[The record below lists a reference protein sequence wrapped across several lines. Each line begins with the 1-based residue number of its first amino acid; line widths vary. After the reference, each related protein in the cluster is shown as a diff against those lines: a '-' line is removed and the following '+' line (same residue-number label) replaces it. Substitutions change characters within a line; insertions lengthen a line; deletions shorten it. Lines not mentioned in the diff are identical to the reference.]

1 MKKLFLLMLTL
12 VTLGFAASPVSA
24 QNTLTVADGTTTN
37 SYVPIYGYWAD
48 VDQHNQVIYPESML
62 GDMLTGSISSMT
74 FYLDGN
80 PSWGNSYVASL
91 GITQSDYFSSSTHD
105 ASSLTQVCSGTIS
118 VSNNQLTF
126 TFDAPYNY
134 AGGNLLFD
142 LTLTGSS
149 YVAGNFYGVSSTG
162 ASIYQYSYGTN
173 TQNFMPKTTFT
184 YTGGALC
191 KTPSNLV
198 VSNITTT
205 TADLT
210 WHGDVNA
217 SSYNIQ
223 YMLSSETDWT
233 NAQTATVVGDTAT
246 TLTGLQPSSTY
257 KVRVQVECSDNTQ
270 TTWSSVA
277 TFQTNCDAIT
287 ITDSWIEDFEG
298 YVGNNEQPLQCWA
311 TPVTFPGGGPFVYC
325 GYAQSCHSG
334 ANSVEMKGYN
344 NAVNMIAMPEFT
356 NPLNTLRLTFWATS
370 TNVSQGILEVG
381 VMTDASDTS
390 TFELVGVCGTPGARG
405 GADGVA
411 GNGNLMG
418 PFDFNNVSA
427 TSGRIALR
435 FTANG
440 GSSYSQLSWNLDDF
454 TVSFIPACAEPT
466 GLANVNV
473 AATSAD
479 ITWNEVSGSSYELVY
494 WENGGSDTT
503 VVSNASLTD
512 GVYTLDNLNP
522 SSSYTWYVR
531 TDCGDGTYAV
541 SFSQVS
547 FSTPGVPVTLP
558 YERTFEED
566 ADEYPVTE
574 FTFQGTGDNQWVI
587 GTATYMPDPND
598 ATATGHSLYIS
609 NDNGVTNN
617 YSTSNTSYAYA
628 ILNASFNDPM
638 EYHLTFDYK
647 TMGEGSSY
655 TVYDYL
661 SVYLVDA
668 DVAVPTEANPSGTA
682 LLSQQYSVGEWT
694 HADYILENVAGTSK
708 QIVFFWKNDYSS
720 GTNPPA
726 AIDNISIAGFACAS
740 PSNPTANAI
749 TSSSAM
755 LHWQENGSANAW
767 TVYYRPVGSDTW
779 LEETAT
785 EDSLELTNLSGNTK
799 YEFYVTA
806 DCSGEESG
814 GSSIATF
821 RTECGNDGISVLP
834 FSEDFQGEPVNG
846 YVVCWTRSS
855 SDSTGQHIVYQNV
868 NEDWAWG
875 SHALDFG
882 YTPNCYT
889 QAVLPMFDSSIPL
902 NTLQVEFDAR
912 KTGASGAFLIGVMTD
927 PEDDDTF
934 EAIDTILPSCL
945 GSYYSCGWEHFT
957 VYLSNYLGN
966 GQYIAFR
973 ADNCGNSGCLIDNLV
988 VDQIPSCVPVSNVT
1002 VSAVTDQSASVS
1014 FTSNDAAQTAWTIY
1028 YRPVGSTDDYAT
1040 ENATDATGTTISG
1053 LTPNT
1058 AYTVYVTADCSGEE
1072 SAQSDAVT
1080 FTTTTVP
1087 AQLPYTEDFE
1097 DENDMMWVFVN
1108 GSQVNKWYVGTPS
1121 DSASDVNTTV
1131 DGTRGLYISNDNGA
1145 SNAYTASSSCVYAY
1159 RDVFVPAGTTEL
1171 NLSFDWKANGPAHAT
1186 NFLRVYWIDPEIV
1199 TLTAGN
1205 NPPTV
1210 NGVNYDAVAQPGN
1223 YGPGGTEHWLAEA
1236 STWQHAEMNINSAQF
1251 QGMGATDKIY
1261 RLVFHWR
1268 NVYSGPAN
1276 PPAAV
1281 DNVVLETVQCN
1292 APSSI
1297 AVTNVTESSA
1307 TISWNGDASAYLVR
1321 VIQGSDTITETVTST
1336 TLDLTSLQSST
1347 ATAVLLQSICGS
1359 DSSVVVS
1366 ANFTTSC
1373 GAITV
1378 TETTPWFE
1386 NFEGYSGGGERP
1398 FVCWETPVTDD
1409 TYHGPFVYVGHAQ
1422 SCHSGSNSAEMKGAN
1437 NMLVL
1442 PAFTNDVQDLRL
1454 SFWAT
1459 ATSVYSGTLEVG
1471 VMTDPTNPN
1480 TFELVGTCGEPGPRG
1495 NQAGVAGNGN
1505 YMGPFDFTGITA
1517 TGDSLRIA
1525 LRYSNTSASA
1535 SWNLDDFTVQLLPNC
1550 PSPVKTS
1557 VQASNVDAHSAT
1569 ITFTDNDTDHNSWT
1583 VFYREHNADPSDPWM
1598 DVTTST
1604 TSTDL
1609 TNLDPETEY
1618 DVYVVT
1624 NCTTTDLVPD
1634 ATNTIQFTTLVAC
1647 PAPSSITVAAST
1659 DEAIVSWFGNA
1670 DSYTVT
1676 CGTVTTTVTTTT
1688 ATITGLTPATNY
1700 MVSIVADCG
1709 AEGSSSAGT
1718 ATFMTACDVIS
1729 TFPYNEGFE
1738 SGQLGC
1744 WSQETITGSNPWS
1757 IYGYGANTGTYCVKM
1772 NYTMNTSS
1780 HLYSPIF
1787 DLTNMTTPM
1796 MSFYYQSQSFY
1807 GSLDTFALYYRTSNS
1822 DPWVRIAGFAQEA
1835 ANYVMD
1841 SVALPSPSATY
1852 QIAFFGYGEDGY
1864 GIYLDDIKVYDG
1876 SGSGPVI
1883 IDPTVSTQSASN
1895 IGQTTATLNATIT
1908 NPDNVTITEMGFE
1921 WMELMGTDYTHVTT
1935 TTVTGNSF
1943 SYDLSNLTPNTDY
1956 IFKAFITYNGT
1967 TVYGNDLIFNT
1978 LAQGQPT
1985 EPTATTLPA
1994 EAVTQTTATL
2004 KGTISNPDNVTITAQ
2019 GFEWKAA
2026 SASNYTVVNATGAT
2040 MASPIT
2046 GLTANTDYTYRA
2058 FVTTANGTHYGD
2070 DVTFTT
2076 LQEVVEPCDVP
2087 TNLHASEFDA
2097 HSITI
2102 GWNTNGNATGWNIHY
2117 RVENGTWSNAY
2128 STTNSY
2134 VITGLVAETTYEIE
2148 VQADCGNGNLSDWC
2162 APIHISTA
2170 YDGIES
2176 WLENSVSLYPNPAK
2190 EYVDIRVDG
2199 DLNVK
2204 TMEVYDVYGKLLN
2217 TVIVTENP
2225 TRINVSGLANGMY
2238 FVRVTTEE
2246 GMVTKTFVKK

>member
-37 SYVPIYGYWAD
+37 DYVPVYGYWAD
-48 VDQHNQVIYPESML
+48 VDQHNQIIYPESML
-62 GDMLTGSISSMT
+62 GDMLSGSISSMT
-74 FYLDGN
+74 FYLNGN
-80 PSWGNSYVASL
+80 PTWANGYVASL
-91 GITQSDYFSSSTHD
+91 GITQNDHFSSSTHD
-105 ASSLTQVCSGTIS
+105 GSTLTQVCTGTIS

-184 YTGGALC
+184 YSGGALC

-344 NAVNMIAMPEFT
+344 NAVNMVAMPEFT

-834 FSEDFQGEPVNG
+834 FSENFEGEPVNG

-1321 VIQGSDTITETVTST
+1321 VIQGSDTITETVTAT

-1535 SWNLDDFTVQLLPNC
+1535 SWNLDDFTVQLIPNC

-1557 VQASNVDAHSAT
+1557 VQASNIDAHSAT
-1569 ITFTDNDTDHNSWT
+1569 ITFTDNDSDHNSWT
-1583 VFYREHNADPSDPWM
+1583 VFYREHNAAPSDPWM
-1598 DVTTST
+1598 DVTTTT

-1624 NCTTTDLVPD
+1624 NCATTDLVPD

-1647 PAPSSITVAAST
+1647 PAPTNVTVSDIDLTSAT
-1659 DEAIVSWFGNA
+1659 VSWNGNA

-1676 CGTVTTTVTTTT
+1676 CGDFTATVTGNTTSV
-1688 ATITGLTPATNY
+1688 TGLTSATNY
-1700 MVSIVADCG
+1700 TVSVVADCG
-1709 AEGSSSAGT
+1709 AEGTSSAAT
-1718 ATFMTACDVIS
+1718 ASFATAICALADQCTYTFVLTDDYGDGWNGGSLSVQQNGVEVFTLTAPSHGGGNTMSVDTVTVNLCDNMSTSLVWTAGSWDSEASFTLIAPNDSVLFTQDGMDTYS
-1729 TFPYNEGFE
+1729 TFTF
-1738 SGQLGC
+1738 
-1744 WSQETITGSNPWS
+1744 T
-1757 IYGYGANTGTYCVKM
+1757 
-1772 NYTMNTSS
+1772 
-1780 HLYSPIF
+1780 
-1787 DLTNMTTPM
+1787 TNC
-1796 MSFYYQSQSFY
+1796 
-1807 GSLDTFALYYRTSNS
+1807 N
-1822 DPWVRIAGFAQEA
+1822 
-1835 ANYVMD
+1835 
-1841 SVALPSPSATY
+1841 
-1852 QIAFFGYGEDGY
+1852 
-1864 GIYLDDIKVYDG
+1864 
-1876 SGSGPVI
+1876 GSGPVI
-1883 IDPTVSTQSASN
+1883 IDPTVSTQAASN
-1895 IGQTTATLNATIT
+1895 IGQTTATLNANFT
-1908 NPDNVTITEMGFE
+1908 NPDNVTITAMGFE
-1921 WMELMGTDYTHVTT
+1921 WMPLMGENYTQVTAT
-1935 TTVTGNSF
+1935 ATGDNF

-1967 TVYGNDLIFNT
+1967 TVYGNELIFTT
-1978 LAQGQPT
+1978 LAQGQAT
-1985 EPTATTLPA
+1985 EPSATTLPVS
-1994 EAVTQTTATL
+1994 AVTQTTATL
-2004 KGTISNPDNVTITAQ
+2004 NGTISNPDNVTITAQ
-2019 GFEWKAA
+2019 GFEWKQA
-2026 SASNYTVVNATGAT
+2026 SATSYTTVNATGTT

-2058 FVTTANGTHYGD
+2058 FVTTANGTHYGA

-2076 LQEVVEPCDVP
+2076 LEEQVEPCETP
-2087 TNLHASEFDA
+2087 TNLHASDVDA

-2102 GWNTNGNATGWNIHY
+2102 GWNTNGNATSWNIHY
-2117 RVENGTWSNAY
+2117 RVENGDWNNASSN
-2128 STTNSY
+2128 TNTY
-2134 VITGLVAETTYEIE
+2134 VINGLTAETVYEIE
-2148 VQADCGNGNLSDWC
+2148 VQADCGGGNLSDWS
-2162 APIHISTA
+2162 APIHISTTIEV
-2170 YDGIES
+2170 GINS

-2190 EYVDIRVDG
+2190 EIV
-2199 DLNVK
+2199 NVQC
-2204 TMEVYDVYGKLLN
+2204 TMNNVQMAGELHVFDVYGKLLQIVPVTSEIT
-2217 TVIVTENP
+2217 TV
-2225 TRINVSGLANGMY
+2225 NVSNLANGMY
-2238 FVRVTTEE
+2238 FVRVVTDE

>member
-1 MKKLFLLMLTL
+1 MLTL
-12 VTLGFAASPVSA
+12 VTLGFAAAPVSA
-24 QNTLTVADGTTTN
+24 QNTLTVANGTETN
-37 SYVPIYGYWAD
+37 SYVPFYGYYMD
-48 VDQHNQVIYPESML
+48 EVEHTQLIYPASML
-62 GDMLTGSISSMT
+62 SDMQGYSITQME
-74 FYLDGN
+74 FYLSGN
-80 PSWGNSYVASL
+80 PSFTSSITISL
-91 GITQSDYFSSSTHD
+91 GISTDATFSGTSFDNTT
-105 ASSLTQVCSGTIS
+105 SLTPVYTGAI
-118 VSNNQLTF
+118 VIANNVMTVE
-126 TFDAPYNY
+126 FDSPFSYT
-134 AGGNLLFD
+134 GGNLLFD
-142 LTLTGSS
+142 LTNTS
-149 YVAGNFYGVSSTG
+149 GNYTSATFYGITASG
-162 ASIYQYSYGTN
+162 ASLNEYNSWSGISQE
-173 TQNFMPKTTFT
+173 NFIPKTTFS
-184 YTGGALC
+184 YG
-191 KTPSNLV
+191 TPSLCSKPTNV
-198 VSNITTT
+198 TATNITTSSAT
-205 TADLT
+205 IT
-210 WHGDVNA
+210 WNGDANA
-217 SSYNIQ
+217 SSYNIE

-233 NAQTATVVGDTAT
+233 NALTATVVGDTAT

-270 TTWSSVA
+270 TVWSSVA

-298 YVGNNEQPLQCWA
+298 YVGNNEQPFQCWA

-473 AATSAD
+473 VATSAD

-541 SFSQVS
+541 SFAQVS
-547 FSTPGVPVTLP
+547 FSTPGLPVTLP

-617 YSTSNTSYAYA
+617 YNTTSTSYAYA

-682 LLSQQYSVGEWT
+682 LLSQQYNASEWT

-720 GTNPPA
+720 GTTPPA
-726 AIDNISIAGFACAS
+726 AIDNISIEGFACAS
-740 PSNPTANAI
+740 PSNPTANEI

-755 LHWQENGSANAW
+755 LHWQENGTATAW

-785 EDSLELTNLSGNTK
+785 EDSLELTNLGGNTK
-799 YEFYVTA
+799 YEFYVAA
-806 DCSGEESG
+806 DCSGETSG
-814 GSSIATF
+814 GSSIASF

-1053 LTPNT
+1053 ITPNT

-1131 DGTRGLYISNDNGA
+1131 DGTRGLYISNDDGA
-1145 SNAYTASSSCVYAY
+1145 SNAYTSISSCVYAY

-1297 AVTNVTESSA
+1297 AVTNVTENSA
-1307 TISWNGDASAYLVR
+1307 TVSWNGDASAYLVR
-1321 VIQGSDTITETVTST
+1321 VIQGSDTITETVTAT

-1378 TETTPWFE
+1378 TETSPWFE

-1535 SWNLDDFTVQLLPNC
+1535 SWNLDDFTVQLIPNC

-1557 VQASNVDAHSAT
+1557 VQASNIDAHSAT

-1598 DVTTST
+1598 DVTIST

-1634 ATNTIQFTTLVAC
+1634 ATNTIQFTTTVAC
-1647 PAPSSITVAAST
+1647 PAPTNVTITNIDLTSAT
-1659 DEAIVSWFGNA
+1659 VSWDGNA

-1676 CGTVTTTVTTTT
+1676 CGDFTTTVTGNTTN
-1688 ATITGLTPATNY
+1688 ITGLTSATNY
-1700 MVSIVADCG
+1700 TVSVVADCG
-1709 AEGSSSAGT
+1709 ADGSSSATTATFATTICALADQCAYTFNLTDSWGDGWNGASITVQQNGVAVATVAMTSGGT
-1718 ATFMTACDVIS
+1718 ATEVVNLCDNMPTTLVWNSGYYDDEASFTVNGPDGTEIYATS
-1729 TFPYNEGFE
+1729 GTPSGTLTTF
-1738 SGQLGC
+1738 
-1744 WSQETITGSNPWS
+1744 T
-1757 IYGYGANTGTYCVKM
+1757 
-1772 NYTMNTSS
+1772 TSC
-1780 HLYSPIF
+1780 
-1787 DLTNMTTPM
+1787 N
-1796 MSFYYQSQSFY
+1796 
-1807 GSLDTFALYYRTSNS
+1807 
-1822 DPWVRIAGFAQEA
+1822 
-1835 ANYVMD
+1835 
-1841 SVALPSPSATY
+1841 
-1852 QIAFFGYGEDGY
+1852 
-1864 GIYLDDIKVYDG
+1864 
-1876 SGSGPVI
+1876 GSGPVVT
-1883 IDPTVSTQSASN
+1883 DPTVATQSASN
-1895 IGQTTATLNATIT
+1895 VGQTTATLNASFT
-1908 NPDNVTITEMGFE
+1908 NPDNVTITAMGFE
-1921 WMELMGTDYTHVTT
+1921 WMPLMGENYVQVTT
-1935 TTVTGNSF
+1935 TPTGNGF
-1943 SYDLSNLTPNTDY
+1943 SYDLSNLTPDVEY

-1967 TVYGNDLIFNT
+1967 TVYGNELIFTT
-1978 LAQGQPT
+1978 LAQGQAT
-1985 EPTATTLPA
+1985 EPSATTLPA
-1994 EAVTQTTATL
+1994 SEIAQTTATL
-2004 KGTISNPDNVTITAQ
+2004 NGTIANPDNVTITAQ
-2019 GFEWKAA
+2019 GFEWKQA
-2026 SASNYTVVNATGAT
+2026 SATSYTTVNATGTT
-2040 MASPIT
+2040 MASPLT

-2058 FVTTANGTHYGD
+2058 FVTTANGTHYGT

-2076 LQEVVEPCDVP
+2076 LEEQVEPCETP
-2087 TNLHASEFDA
+2087 TNLHASDVDA

-2102 GWNTNGNATGWNIHY
+2102 GWNTNGNATSWNIHY
-2117 RVENGTWSNAY
+2117 RVENGTWNNATSN
-2128 STTNSY
+2128 TNTY
-2134 VITGLVAETTYEIE
+2134 VINGLTAETVYEIE
-2148 VQADCGNGNLSDWC
+2148 VQADCGNGNLSDWS
-2162 APIHISTA
+2162 APIHISTTIEV
-2170 YDGIES
+2170 GINS

-2190 EYVDIRVDG
+2190 EIV
-2199 DLNVK
+2199 NVQC
-2204 TMEVYDVYGKLLN
+2204 TMNNVQTAGELHLFDVYGKLLQ
-2217 TVIVTENP
+2217 IVPITSEITP
-2225 TRINVSGLANGMY
+2225 VNVSNLANGMY
-2238 FVRVTTEE
+2238 FVRVVTEE